1 MSHPALTDEFPPRVR
16 VSNPPLL
23 ERNVASVMRG
33 QLERRP
39 DKMAVR
45 DEHRALTYRE
55 LVDEALDFA
64 GAMIDLG
71 LERQQPLLMM
81 LDNHLDFIST
91 WIGLS
96 LTARVEVPVN
106 TGYRGTILA
115 HVIRNTAARILLI
128 EDKYLERLAEV
139 GDALDVIDTIIVRG
153 DASLAAAL
161 PERIR
166 VIGFSDLARRRA
178 EIDDVK
184 PWDIVA
190 IMYTSGTTG
199 PSKGALV
206 PHGHAYGYASPYVWG
221 RSGEED
227 TNLAALPLFHVTAQW
242 AGVYNALIAGA
253 SAVVLGRFSATTF
266 WQDARKYGCTYTTA
280 LGAVA
285 QFLLNQPPHP
295 EDRDHPIRSV
305 GMSPVIAEVEQ
316 FKERFGIERVGTGY
330 GSTEA
335 NASILAPPGLAVA
348 GHCGYLR
355 EDFELRLVDENDM
368 DVAPGQV
375 GEALVRSKEM
385 WSTTA
390 GYVNMPE
397 ATAKSWRNMWFHT
410 GDLLRQAENG
420 QYVFCDRNNDAIRR
434 KGENISSFE
443 VERELETHPSIAE
456 AAAIKAPSNHSD
468 DEVKACL
475 ALHPGASFDL
485 SDLVEHLKAR
495 MPAFMVPRYF
505 EVFDKLP
512 KTPTEKIQK
521 AELRKDCLNARTWD
535 RERGGYV
542 ASGEPA

>member
-1 MSHPALTDEFPPRVR
+1 MSHPGLTDTFPPRVK
-16 VSNPPLL
+16 VNNPPLL
-23 ERNVASVMRG
+23 ERTVAAVMKG
-33 QLERRP
+33 QLAKRP

-45 DEHRALTYRE
+45 DENRALTYCE
-55 LVDEALDFA
+55 LVDEGLGIA
-64 GAMIDLG
+64 GGLIDLG
-71 LERQQPLLMM
+71 LARQAPMLMM
-81 LDNHLDFIST
+81 LDNHLDFISI

-106 TGYRGTILA
+106 TGYRGSILA
-115 HVIRNTAARILLI
+115 HVIRNTGASILMI
-128 EDKYLERLAEV
+128 EDRYVERLAEV
-139 GDALDVIDTIIVRG
+139 GDALGVIETVIVRG
-153 DASLAAAL
+153 DVSAAADL

-166 VIGFSDLARRRA
+166 VVGFDQLDRRPV

-184 PWDIVA
+184 PWDIIA

-206 PHGHAYGYASPYVWG
+206 PHGHAYGYASPFVWG
-221 RSGEED
+221 RSTEED

-242 AGVYNALIAGA
+242 AGVYNALIAGG
-253 SAVVLGRFSATTF
+253 SAVVLAKFSATTF
-266 WQDARKYGCTYTTA
+266 WESARKYECTYTTA

-285 QFLLNQPPHP
+285 QFLLNQPPSP
-295 EDRDHPIRSV
+295 DDKNHPIRQL

-330 GSTEA
+330 GSTES

-348 GHCGYLR
+348 GQCGYLR

-368 DVAPGQV
+368 DVAPGEV
-375 GEALVRSKEM
+375 GEALVRSKES

-397 ATAKSWRNMWFHT
+397 ATVKSWRNMWFHT

-420 QYVFCDRNNDAIRR
+420 QYIFCDRNNDAIRR

-443 VERELETHPSIAE
+443 VERELETHPAIAE
-456 AAAIKAPSNHSD
+456 SAAIKAPSNHSD
-468 DEVKACL
+468 DEVKACIT
-475 ALHPGASFDL
+475 LHPGETLDL
-485 SDLVEHLKAR
+485 PALVTHLQGR
-495 MPAFMVPRYF
+495 MPAFMVPRYYEIF
-505 EVFDKLP
+505 EALP

-521 AELRKDCLNARTWD
+521 AELRKDCLNPQTWD
-535 RERGGYV
+535 REAGKYL
-542 ASGEPA
+542 SGEAA